1 MNCYV
6 DTSVLLRYLLSGD
19 EHLKRVQ
26 EFEKVGS
33 SELLYIESSRVI
45 HRYRIEAA
53 ITDNQ
58 LEEAIIHLKE
68 VYDALYIFDMN
79 SRIKQR
85 AAGSFPT
92 IIGTLDAIHLT
103 TAALWAEQ
111 EEEPVVVF
119 TFDEQM
125 KTCAHSM
132 GIHTV

>member
-6 DTSVLLRYLLSGD
+6 DTSVFLRYLLSGD
-19 EHLKRVQ
+19 EHFKRVKK
-26 EFEKVGS
+26 FEKVGS

-58 LEEAIIHLKE
+58 LEEAITHLKE
-68 VYDALYIFDMN
+68 VYDALYIFEMN

-85 AAGSFPT
+85 AAGAFPT